1 MSVQLDPKNYEITK
15 EIAIKYLNLYV
26 GESDWSR
33 HIDTLWSRLVKK
45 HAEDQAKILLK
56 KTIACTVLLPL
67 YDKTKIP
74 DNPENLLFWCPSYQ
88 QFSDRD
94 WTQDLIEVIQKDAQI
109 EQWRIECQRLGVVY
123 PIVYAPWPRQA
134 YNWLFKAAEESG
146 QVNESNKDQ
155 IEKRFERLV
164 LTYGGL
170 VICHIFQK
178 EEFKIKKKVLNWRSG
193 YFFERLIFDIYSIDQ
208 VVKIKKQELL
218 KTNKTLVKQVQN

>member
-1 MSVQLDPKNYEITK
+1 MSLKIESQSREITK
-15 EIAIKYLNLYV
+15 ENAVKYLSLYV
-26 GESDWSR
+26 GESDWAK
-33 HIDTLWSRLVKK
+33 HIDALWSRLTKK
-45 HAEDQAKILLK
+45 NSEEQAKVLLK
-56 KTIACTVLLPL
+56 KTIACAVLLPV

-88 QFSDRD
+88 QFDDQD
-94 WTQDLIEVIQKDAQI
+94 WTEKLLEVIERDLEI
-109 EQWRIECQRLGVVY
+109 ESWRLQCQRLGVIY

-134 YNWLFKAAEESG
+134 FNWLFKAAEESG
-146 QVNESNKDQ
+146 QVNDDNREV

-178 EEFKIKKKVLNWRSG
+178 EESKIKKKVLNWRTG
-193 YFFERLIFDIYSIDQ
+193 YFFERLIFEIYSVDQ

-218 KTNKTLVKQVQN
+218 KTNKTLVKQIQN